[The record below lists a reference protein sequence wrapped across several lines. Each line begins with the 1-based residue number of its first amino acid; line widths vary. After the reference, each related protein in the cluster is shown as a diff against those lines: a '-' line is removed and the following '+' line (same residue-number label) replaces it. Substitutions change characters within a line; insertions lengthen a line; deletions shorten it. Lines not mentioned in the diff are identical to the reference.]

1 MSYAILGYVMIAV
14 IVVLLLKNKVNP
26 MVGFIVI
33 PPVFALLAGYS
44 FSEINDFIKAGVSSA
59 MGTSIMAMLSILF
72 FSIMTENGLFDPIV
86 DFLVK
91 KAGNS
96 VAAIT
101 IIASLVAH
109 FSHMDSGTT
118 STLLVTVPAMLP
130 IFKRVGIDRKYLLLE
145 IVQAVAV
152 VNLLPW
158 GGGVLRSAAVTGMDP
173 SAISSAIMPCMAVG
187 VIFNLVTA
195 YLYGKKAQAKIDRGI
210 VDHGE
215 DMEADGSLHVEE
227 NRETKV
233 NAKYWVNVAWTL
245 FILFLVFKGIF
256 AGYINFMF
264 GLAGALIINY
274 RSVKEWNAVVDKY
287 AKNSLRITL
296 TMFFVGA
303 FAGILTNSA
312 MLTEMAN
319 VITGTI
325 PAFLAPMYNFVCAP
339 LSFIFSLVLGA
350 DGFHYGMMPLLIKA
364 GQSYGFSQ
372 ESLTYVLLM
381 GADTVS
387 LIRPVQAT
395 AWMAAGMVGVEMK
408 DIFKKGLPV
417 LTLLYICELVTAVI
431 IGIVPIG

>member
-33 PPVFALLAGYS
+33 PPIFALLAGYS
-44 FSEINDFIKAGVSSA
+44 FSDINDFIKAGVSSA

-152 VNLLPW
+152 VNMLPW

-173 SAISSAIMPCMAVG
+173 SAISSAIMPCMVVG

-195 YLYGKKAQAKIDRGI
+195 YLYGKKAQAKINRGI

-233 NAKYWVNVAWTL
+233 NAKYWLNVVWTL

>member
-44 FSEINDFIKAGVSSA
+44 FSDINDFIKAGVSSA

-152 VNLLPW
+152 VNMLPW

-173 SAISSAIMPCMAVG
+173 SAISSAIMPCMVVG

-195 YLYGKKAQAKIDRGI
+195 YLYGKKAQAKINRGI

-233 NAKYWVNVAWTL
+233 NAKYWLNVVWTL

-417 LTLLYICELVTAVI
+417 LTLLYICELITAVI

>member
-44 FSEINDFIKAGVSSA
+44 FSDINDFIKAGVSSA

-152 VNLLPW
+152 VNMLPW

-173 SAISSAIMPCMAVG
+173 SAISSAIMPCMVVG

-195 YLYGKKAQAKIDRGI
+195 YLYGKKAQAKINRGI

-233 NAKYWVNVAWTL
+233 NAKYWLNVVWTL

>member
-1 MSYAILGYVMIAV
+1 MSYAILGYAMIAV

-33 PPVFALLAGYS
+33 PPIFALLAGYS

-59 MGTSIMAMLSILF
+59 MGTAVMAMLSILF
-72 FSIMTENGLFDPIV
+72 FSIMTENGLFDPV
-86 DFLVK
+86 VNFLVK
-91 KAGNS
+91 KAGNN
-96 VAAIT
+96 VAAVT
-101 IIASLVAH
+101 VIASLVAH

-130 IFKRVGIDRKYLLLE
+130 IFRRVGIDRKYLLLE

-158 GGGVLRSAAVTGMDP
+158 GGGVLRSAAVTGLETT
-173 SAISSAIMPCMAVG
+173 AISSAIIPCIVVG

-195 YLYGKKAQAKIDRGI
+195 FLYGKKAQAKINRGLA
-210 VDHGE
+210 DHGDDIE
-215 DMEADGSLHVEE
+215 EEGSLVVES
-227 NRETKV
+227 NRESKV
-233 NAKYWVNVAWTL
+233 DFKYWLNLVWTL

-274 RSVKEWNAVVDKY
+274 RTVKEWNAVVDKY

-303 FAGILTNSA
+303 FAGILSNSD

-319 VITGTI
+319 VITNMI
-325 PAFLAPMYNFVCAP
+325 PSGLSPLYNLVCAP
-339 LSFIFSLVLGA
+339 LSFLFSLVLGA

-364 GQSYGFSQ
+364 GQTYGFSV

-408 DIFKKGLPV
+408 DIFKKALPI
-417 LTLLYICELVTAVI
+417 LALLYLCELITGVV
-431 IGIVPIG
+431 IGIIPLM